1 VAEYLERFGHRA
13 GESLWAPTEA
23 EDSRI
28 LAAHLRRVMGR
39 RAGAGASEGAGARA
53 AEARDSAGVA
63 VGTGIALDPARHAA
77 ELEQRA
83 RTELGE
89 TAEFDA
95 ALALARGGRPL
106 GDESE
111 GDVLDAL
118 SLVRLVALAAAPRL
132 VASGRLARPADVWFL
147 EVEELVAVLEAGAG
161 PGLEALDRRRR
172 EHRWAEANPSP
183 DRVGPAPAPT
193 PGPEVLPRAA
203 RPVAGAAMWAVRLG
217 AGSEAPVSPNGGG
230 GEDGTLRGTPGSPG
244 RAVGTV
250 RIVRGPQ
257 DFGRVQPGDVLV
269 SPITMA
275 SWSPVFAAISA
286 LVTERGGPLSHPAT
300 LAREYG
306 LPAVLA
312 VPGATEVLAD
322 GAVVEVDGAAGTV
335 RIL

>member
-1 VAEYLERFGHRA
+1 MPRWP
-13 GESLWAPTEA
+13 S
-23 EDSRI
+23 
-28 LAAHLRRVMGR
+28 
-39 RAGAGASEGAGARA
+39 RAGAGH
-53 AEARDSAGVA
+53 EARDAFE
-63 VGTGIALDPARHAA
+63 RAA
-77 ELEQRA
+77 
-83 RTELGE
+83 T
-89 TAEFDA
+89 
-95 ALALARGGRPL
+95 LALARRGRPL

-118 SLVRLVALAAAPRL
+118 SLVRRVALAAAPRL
-132 VASGRLARPADVWFL
+132 VVSGRLARPADVWFL
-147 EVEELVAVLEAGAG
+147 EVDELVAVLEGGAG

-172 EHRWAEANPSP
+172 EHRWAEANPAP

-217 AGSEAPVSPNGGG
+217 AGSEAPASADGGTG
-230 GEDGTLRGTPGSPG
+230 DEEGALRGTPGSPG
-244 RAVGTV
+244 RATGTA

-312 VPGATEVLAD
+312 VNGATNVLAD
-322 GAVVEVDGAAGTV
+322 GAVVEVDGTAGTV
-335 RIL
+335 RVL